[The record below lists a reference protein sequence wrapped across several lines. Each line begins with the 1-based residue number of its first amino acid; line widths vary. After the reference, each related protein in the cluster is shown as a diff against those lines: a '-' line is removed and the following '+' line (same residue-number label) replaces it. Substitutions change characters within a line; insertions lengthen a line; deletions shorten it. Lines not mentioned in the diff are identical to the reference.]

1 MKLSDETRK
10 RMSQAKKGNN
20 YGKNKR
26 DTKLSDETR
35 KRMSQSHKGKK
46 HSEETKKK
54 ISNSLRKE
62 R

>member
-10 RMSQAKKGNN
+10 KMSQAKKGNN

-26 DTKLSDETR
+26 GTKLSDETR

-46 HSEETKKK
+46 HSEETRQK
-54 ISNSLRKE
+54 ISNSLKR